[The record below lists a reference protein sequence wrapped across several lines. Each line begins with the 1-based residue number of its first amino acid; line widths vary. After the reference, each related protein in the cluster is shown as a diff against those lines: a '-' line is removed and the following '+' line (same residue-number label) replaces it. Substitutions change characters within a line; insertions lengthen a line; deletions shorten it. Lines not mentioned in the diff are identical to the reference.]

1 MFFYLARTF
10 GTFFKKYT
18 LVCAIN
24 SKGIV
29 GFELYE
35 NGGINS
41 IKKIGH
47 YKCKTG

>member
-1 MFFYLARTF
+1 MKKHVNYALKVLERTPILSISMLW
-10 GTFFKKYT
+10 KKKIKYT

-35 NGGINS
+35 IF
-41 IKKIGH
+41 I
-47 YKCKTG
+47 